1 MSRRLNGQGS
11 VQKLGNGLWR
21 GRFSIGKDKSGK
33 YVRKA
38 ITANTRKELLKKM
51 DEIKSMHLQP
61 HKEVSQLVMPAELYL
76 KENIDE
82 QITIK
87 PWLKKNSFP
96 IFLRDSYNFYEVTI
110 LGTKCILVEAVD
122 EMPNV
127 DQLQKHI
134 RQIKNLTNRQI
145 VLFYRDI
152 TRYRR
157 KSLIENRIAF
167 VIEDGQMYL
176 PFLGLDLK
184 KVQEDTQEEAKG
196 FTTPAQITYLY
207 FLYHKEEVVNTTD
220 LAKKLGFNLMT
231 ASRAL
236 NSLYNANLITYD
248 VGGMTGRSKEYKRI
262 EDPDYF
268 LKGHDYLKT
277 PVRKIIY
284 TKTRPLGTLT
294 AGMDALAELSMLNPP
309 DHPIIAIDRNKLNIE
324 QVEAVKNRDLI
335 KDSKLVELELWDYD
349 PGLFSNNGHVDL
361 LSLYASLK
369 DETDERVEQA
379 LEEVLRGEPWYT
391 D

>member
-1 MSRRLNGQGS
+1 M
-11 VQKLGNGLWR
+11 
-21 GRFSIGKDKSGK
+21 
-33 YVRKA
+33 
-38 ITANTRKELLKKM
+38 
-51 DEIKSMHLQP
+51 
-61 HKEVSQLVMPAELYL
+61 VMTAELYL

-87 PWLKKNSFP
+87 PWIKKNNFP
-96 IFLRDSYNFYEVTI
+96 VFLRDTYNFYEVTI
-110 LGTKCILVEAVD
+110 LGTRCILIEAVD
-122 EMPNV
+122 EIPNIY
-127 DQLQKHI
+127 QLQKHI
-134 RQIKNLTNRQI
+134 KQIKNLTDRQI
-145 VLFYRDI
+145 VLFYKDI

-184 KVQEDTQEEAKG
+184 KVQENIQEEAKG

-220 LAKKLGFNLMT
+220 FAKKLGFNKMT

-236 NSLYNANLITYD
+236 NDLYHANLITYEI
-248 VGGMTGRSKEYKRI
+248 GGMTGRSKEYKRI
-262 EDPDYF
+262 KDPDYF
-268 LKGHDYLKT
+268 LRGRNYLKT

-284 TKTRPLGTLT
+284 TKTRPLDALT
-294 AGMDALAELSMLNPP
+294 AGMEALSELSMINPP
-309 DHPIIAIDRNKLNIE
+309 GHPIMAIDRNKLNNE
-324 QVEAVKNRDLI
+324 QVEVVNNKDLI
-335 KDSKLVELELWDYD
+335 KDTKLVELELWDYD

>member
-1 MSRRLNGQGS
+1 
-11 VQKLGNGLWR
+11 
-21 GRFSIGKDKSGK
+21 
-33 YVRKA
+33 
-38 ITANTRKELLKKM
+38 
-51 DEIKSMHLQP
+51 
-61 HKEVSQLVMPAELYL
+61 LVMTAELYL

-87 PWLKKNSFP
+87 PWIKKNNFP
-96 IFLRDSYNFYEVTI
+96 VFLRDTYNFYEVTI
-110 LGTKCILVEAVD
+110 LGTRCILIEAVD
-122 EMPNV
+122 EMPNIY
-127 DQLQKHI
+127 QLQKHI
-134 RQIKNLTNRQI
+134 KQIKNLTDRQI
-145 VLFYRDI
+145 VLFYKDI

-184 KVQEDTQEEAKG
+184 KVKEHVEEAKG
-196 FTTPAQITYLY
+196 FTAPAQIAYLY

-220 LAKKLGFNLMT
+220 FAKKLGFNKMT

-236 NSLYNANLITYD
+236 NDLYHANLITYEI
-248 VGGMTGRSKEYKRI
+248 GGMTGRSKEYKRI
-262 EDPDYF
+262 KDPDYF
-268 LKGHDYLKT
+268 LRGRGYLKT

-284 TKTRPLGTLT
+284 TKTRPLDALT
-294 AGMDALAELSMLNPP
+294 AGMEALAELSMINPP
-309 DHPIIAIDRNKLNIE
+309 GHPIMAIDRNKLNNE
-324 QVEAVKNRDLI
+324 QVEVVNNKDLI
-335 KDSKLVELELWDYD
+335 KDTKLVELELWDYD

-369 DETDERVEQA
+369 EETDERVEQA
-379 LEEVLRGEPWYT
+379 LKEVLRGEPWYT

>member
-1 MSRRLNGQGS
+1 M
-11 VQKLGNGLWR
+11 
-21 GRFSIGKDKSGK
+21 
-33 YVRKA
+33 
-38 ITANTRKELLKKM
+38 
-51 DEIKSMHLQP
+51 
-61 HKEVSQLVMPAELYL
+61 VMTAELYL

-87 PWLKKNSFP
+87 PWIKKNNFP
-96 IFLRDSYNFYEVTI
+96 VFLRDTYNFYEVTI
-110 LGTKCILVEAVD
+110 LGTRCILIEAVD
-122 EMPNV
+122 EMPNIY
-127 DQLQKHI
+127 QLQKHI
-134 RQIKNLTNRQI
+134 KQIKNLTDRQI
-145 VLFYRDI
+145 VLFYKDI

-184 KVQEDTQEEAKG
+184 KVKEHVEEEAKG
-196 FTTPAQITYLY
+196 FTAPAQIAYLY

-220 LAKKLGFNLMT
+220 FAKKLGFNKMT

-236 NSLYNANLITYD
+236 NDLYHANLITYEI
-248 VGGMTGRSKEYKRI
+248 GGMTGRSKEYKRI
-262 EDPDYF
+262 KDPDYF
-268 LKGHDYLKT
+268 LRGRNYLKT

-284 TKTRPLGTLT
+284 TKTRPLDALT
-294 AGMDALAELSMLNPP
+294 AGMEALSELSMINPP
-309 DHPIIAIDRNKLNIE
+309 GHPIMAIDRNKLNNE
-324 QVEAVKNRDLI
+324 QVEVVNNKDLI
-335 KDSKLVELELWDYD
+335 KDTKLVELELWDYD

-369 DETDERVEQA
+369 EETDERVRQA

>member
-1 MSRRLNGQGS
+1 M
-11 VQKLGNGLWR
+11 
-21 GRFSIGKDKSGK
+21 
-33 YVRKA
+33 
-38 ITANTRKELLKKM
+38 T
-51 DEIKSMHLQP
+51 
-61 HKEVSQLVMPAELYL
+61 AELYL

-87 PWLKKNSFP
+87 PWIKKNNFP
-96 IFLRDSYNFYEVTI
+96 VFLRDTYNFYEVTI
-110 LGTKCILVEAVD
+110 LGTRCILIEAVD
-122 EMPNV
+122 EMPNIY
-127 DQLQKHI
+127 QLQKHI
-134 RQIKNLTNRQI
+134 KQIKNLTDRQI
-145 VLFYRDI
+145 VLFYKDI

-184 KVQEDTQEEAKG
+184 KVKEHVEEAKG
-196 FTTPAQITYLY
+196 FTAPAQIAYLY

-220 LAKKLGFNLMT
+220 FAKKLGFNKMT

-236 NSLYNANLITYD
+236 NDLYHANLITYEI
-248 VGGMTGRSKEYKRI
+248 GGMTGRSKEYKRI
-262 EDPDYF
+262 KDPDYF
-268 LKGHDYLKT
+268 LRGRNYLKT

-284 TKTRPLGTLT
+284 TKTRPLDALT
-294 AGMDALAELSMLNPP
+294 AGMEALSELSMINPP
-309 DHPIIAIDRNKLNIE
+309 GHPIMAIDRNKLNKE
-324 QVEAVKNRDLI
+324 QVEVVNNKDLI
-335 KDSKLVELELWDYD
+335 KDTKLVELELWDYD

-369 DETDERVEQA
+369 EETDERVRQA

>member
-1 MSRRLNGQGS
+1 M
-11 VQKLGNGLWR
+11 
-21 GRFSIGKDKSGK
+21 IM
-33 YVRKA
+33 
-38 ITANTRKELLKKM
+38 T
-51 DEIKSMHLQP
+51 
-61 HKEVSQLVMPAELYL
+61 AELYL

-87 PWLKKNSFP
+87 PWIKKNNFP
-96 IFLRDSYNFYEVTI
+96 VFLRDTYNFYEVTI
-110 LGTKCILVEAVD
+110 LGTRCILIEAVD
-122 EMPNV
+122 EMPNIY
-127 DQLQKHI
+127 QLQKHI
-134 RQIKNLTNRQI
+134 KQIKNLTDRQI
-145 VLFYRDI
+145 VLFYKDI

-157 KSLIENRIAF
+157 KSLIENKIAF

-184 KVQEDTQEEAKG
+184 KVKEHVEEEAKG
-196 FTTPAQITYLY
+196 FTAPAQIAYLY

-220 LAKKLGFNLMT
+220 FAKKLGFNKMT

-236 NSLYNANLITYD
+236 NDLYHANLITYEI
-248 VGGMTGRSKEYKRI
+248 GGMTGRSKEYKRI
-262 EDPDYF
+262 KDPDYF
-268 LKGHDYLKT
+268 LRGRNYLKT

-284 TKTRPLGTLT
+284 TKTRPLDALT
-294 AGMDALAELSMLNPP
+294 AGMEALSELSMINPP
-309 DHPIIAIDRNKLNIE
+309 GHPIMAIDRNKLNNE
-324 QVEAVKNRDLI
+324 QVEVVNNKDLI
-335 KDSKLVELELWDYD
+335 KDTKLVELELWDYD

-369 DETDERVEQA
+369 EETDERVRQA

>member
-1 MSRRLNGQGS
+1 M
-11 VQKLGNGLWR
+11 
-21 GRFSIGKDKSGK
+21 
-33 YVRKA
+33 
-38 ITANTRKELLKKM
+38 
-51 DEIKSMHLQP
+51 
-61 HKEVSQLVMPAELYL
+61 VMPAELYL

-157 KSLIENRIAF
+157 KSL
-167 VIEDGQMYL
+167 
-176 PFLGLDLK
+176 
-184 KVQEDTQEEAKG
+184 
-196 FTTPAQITYLY
+196 
-207 FLYHKEEVVNTTD
+207 EEVVNTTD

-268 LKGHDYLKT
+268 LRGRDYLKT

-284 TKTRPLGTLT
+284 KKTRPLGTLT
-294 AGMDALAELSMLNPP
+294 AGMDALAELSMINPP

-324 QVEAVKNRDLI
+324 QVEAVKNKDLI

-349 PGLFSNNGHVDL
+349 PGLFSHNGHVDL

>member
-1 MSRRLNGQGS
+1 M
-11 VQKLGNGLWR
+11 
-21 GRFSIGKDKSGK
+21 
-33 YVRKA
+33 
-38 ITANTRKELLKKM
+38 T
-51 DEIKSMHLQP
+51 
-61 HKEVSQLVMPAELYL
+61 AELYL

-87 PWLKKNSFP
+87 PWIKKNNFP
-96 IFLRDSYNFYEVTI
+96 VFLRDTYNFYEVTI
-110 LGTKCILVEAVD
+110 LGTRCILIEAVD
-122 EMPNV
+122 EMPNIY
-127 DQLQKHI
+127 QLQKHI
-134 RQIKNLTNRQI
+134 KQIKNLTDRQI
-145 VLFYRDI
+145 VLFYKDI

-184 KVQEDTQEEAKG
+184 KVKEHVEEAKG
-196 FTTPAQITYLY
+196 FTAPAQIAYLY

-220 LAKKLGFNLMT
+220 FAKKLGFNKMT

-236 NSLYNANLITYD
+236 NDLYHANLITYEI
-248 VGGMTGRSKEYKRI
+248 GGMTGRSKEYKRI
-262 EDPDYF
+262 KDPDYF
-268 LKGHDYLKT
+268 LRGRNYLKT

-284 TKTRPLGTLT
+284 TKTRPLDALT
-294 AGMDALAELSMLNPP
+294 AGMEALSELSMINPP
-309 DHPIIAIDRNKLNIE
+309 GHPIMAIDRNKLNNE
-324 QVEAVKNRDLI
+324 QVEVVNNKDLI
-335 KDSKLVELELWDYD
+335 KDTKLVELELWDYD

-369 DETDERVEQA
+369 EETDERVRQA

>member
-1 MSRRLNGQGS
+1 L
-11 VQKLGNGLWR
+11 V
-21 GRFSIGKDKSGK
+21 
-33 YVRKA
+33 
-38 ITANTRKELLKKM
+38 IT
-51 DEIKSMHLQP
+51 
-61 HKEVSQLVMPAELYL
+61 AELYL

-87 PWLKKNSFP
+87 PWIKKNNFP
-96 IFLRDSYNFYEVTI
+96 VFLRDTYNFYEVTI
-110 LGTKCILVEAVD
+110 LGTRCILIEAVD
-122 EMPNV
+122 EMPNIY
-127 DQLQKHI
+127 QLQKHI
-134 RQIKNLTNRQI
+134 KQIKNLTDRQI
-145 VLFYRDI
+145 VLFYKDI

-184 KVQEDTQEEAKG
+184 KVKEHVEEAKG
-196 FTTPAQITYLY
+196 FTAPAQIAYLY

-220 LAKKLGFNLMT
+220 FAKKLGFNKMT

-236 NSLYNANLITYD
+236 NDLYHANLITYEI
-248 VGGMTGRSKEYKRI
+248 GGMTGRSKEYKRI
-262 EDPDYF
+262 KDPDYF
-268 LKGHDYLKT
+268 LRGRNYLKT

-284 TKTRPLGTLT
+284 TKTRPLDALT
-294 AGMDALAELSMLNPP
+294 AGMEALSELSMINPP
-309 DHPIIAIDRNKLNIE
+309 GHPIMAIDRNKLNKE
-324 QVEAVKNRDLI
+324 QVEVVNNKDLI
-335 KDSKLVELELWDYD
+335 KDTKLVELELWDYD

-369 DETDERVEQA
+369 EETDERVEQA
-379 LEEVLRGEPWYT
+379 LKEVLRGEPWYT

>member
-1 MSRRLNGQGS
+1 M
-11 VQKLGNGLWR
+11 
-21 GRFSIGKDKSGK
+21 
-33 YVRKA
+33 
-38 ITANTRKELLKKM
+38 
-51 DEIKSMHLQP
+51 
-61 HKEVSQLVMPAELYL
+61 

-87 PWLKKNSFP
+87 PWIKKNNFP
-96 IFLRDSYNFYEVTI
+96 IFLRDAYNFYGVTI
-110 LGTKCILVEAVD
+110 LGTRCILIEAVD
-122 EMPNV
+122 EMPNI
-127 DQLQKHI
+127 DQLKKHI
-134 RQIKNLTNRQI
+134 KQIKNLTDRQI
-145 VLFYRDI
+145 VLFYKDI

-184 KVQEDTQEEAKG
+184 KVKEHVEEAKG
-196 FTTPAQITYLY
+196 FTAPAQIAYLY

-220 LAKKLGFNLMT
+220 FAKKLGFNKMT

-236 NSLYNANLITYD
+236 NDLYHANLITYEI
-248 VGGMTGRSKEYKRI
+248 GGMTGRSKEYKRI
-262 EDPDYF
+262 KDPDYF
-268 LKGHDYLKT
+268 LRGRNYLKT

-284 TKTRPLGTLT
+284 TKTRPLDALT
-294 AGMDALAELSMLNPP
+294 AGMEALSELSMINPP
-309 DHPIIAIDRNKLNIE
+309 GHPIMAIDRNKLNNE
-324 QVEAVKNRDLI
+324 QVEVVNNKDLI
-335 KDSKLVELELWDYD
+335 KDTKLVELELWDYD

-369 DETDERVEQA
+369 EETDERVRQA

>member
-1 MSRRLNGQGS
+1 M
-11 VQKLGNGLWR
+11 
-21 GRFSIGKDKSGK
+21 IM
-33 YVRKA
+33 
-38 ITANTRKELLKKM
+38 T
-51 DEIKSMHLQP
+51 
-61 HKEVSQLVMPAELYL
+61 AELYL

-87 PWLKKNSFP
+87 PWIKKNNFP
-96 IFLRDSYNFYEVTI
+96 VFLRDTYNFYEVTI
-110 LGTKCILVEAVD
+110 LGTRCILIEAVD
-122 EMPNV
+122 EMPNIY
-127 DQLQKHI
+127 QLQKHI
-134 RQIKNLTNRQI
+134 KQIKNLTDRQI
-145 VLFYRDI
+145 VLFYKDI

-184 KVQEDTQEEAKG
+184 KVKEHVEEAKG
-196 FTTPAQITYLY
+196 FTAPAQIAYLY

-220 LAKKLGFNLMT
+220 FAKKLGFNKMT

-236 NSLYNANLITYD
+236 NDLYHANLITYEI
-248 VGGMTGRSKEYKRI
+248 GGMTGRSKEYKRI
-262 EDPDYF
+262 KDPDYF
-268 LKGHDYLKT
+268 LRGRNYLKT

-284 TKTRPLGTLT
+284 TKTRPLDALT
-294 AGMDALAELSMLNPP
+294 AGMEALSELSMINPP
-309 DHPIIAIDRNKLNIE
+309 GHPIMAIDRNKLNNE
-324 QVEAVKNRDLI
+324 QVEVVNNKDLI
-335 KDSKLVELELWDYD
+335 KDTKLVELELWDYD

-369 DETDERVEQA
+369 EETDERVEQA
-379 LEEVLRGEPWYT
+379 LKEVLRGEPWYT